1 VWKTPTYNVILAG
14 DPEAPPADWQATRQ
28 RYFRINWIQLATTWA
43 AFALFL
49 VALISL

>member
-1 VWKTPTYNVILAG
+1 MPPDWEAG
-14 DPEAPPADWQATRQ
+14 RE
-28 RYFRINWIQLATTWA
+28 RYFAINWIQLVTTWA